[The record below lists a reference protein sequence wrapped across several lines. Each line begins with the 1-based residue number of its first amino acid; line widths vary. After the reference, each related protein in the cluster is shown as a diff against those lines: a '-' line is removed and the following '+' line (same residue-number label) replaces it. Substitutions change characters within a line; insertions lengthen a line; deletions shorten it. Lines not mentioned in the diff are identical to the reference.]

1 MRSDVSSPFMLP
13 ARSSPVR
20 ALVLNAVGD
29 VGNPAL
35 GEQRFRQA
43 LAQALS

>member
-1 MRSDVSSPFMLP
+1 MRSPVLSPFMLP

-20 ALVLNAVGD
+20 ALDLNAVGD

-35 GEQRFRQA
+35 GEQHVRQA